1 MSYAGSSALQA
12 AVYQHLIAD
21 AALQGLV
28 GMDIYDAL
36 PIGIAPAL
44 YVSLGPEEA
53 KDYSSKSGGAA
64 RHDFVISV
72 ITEASGFQTAKEVAA
87 AISDALI
94 DAPLVLGK
102 GTLTGLWFLKAK
114 AARIGNDDTR
124 RIDLTF
130 RAAVDGL

>member
-1 MSYAGSSALQA
+1 MSYRASSALQS
-12 AVYQHLIAD
+12 AVYQQMAND

-28 GMDIYDAL
+28 GSNIYDAL
-36 PIGIAPAL
+36 PTGTLPAL

-64 RHDFVISV
+64 HHEFVVSVIS
-72 ITEASGFQTAKEVAA
+72 EASGFQTAKEVAA
-87 AISDALI
+87 AISDALV
-94 DAPLVLGK
+94 DAPLSLSVGD
-102 GTLTGLWFLKAK
+102 LTGLWFVKAK